1 MEQEK
6 YKRAVEIKNKIGS
19 LQKNLKDLKGGYWD
33 KICIELKTGYSD
45 MGRDIITRSTVFD
58 EEIGYKIR
66 DFINDI
72 ISNKIAELEKEFE
85 NL

>member
-1 MEQEK
+1 MDQEK
-6 YKRAVEIKNKIGS
+6 YKRAVEIKDKIGS
-19 LQKNLKDLKGGYWD
+19 LQKNLEDLKGGYWD
-33 KICIELKTGYSD
+33 KTCIELKTGYSH
-45 MGRDIITRSTVFD
+45 MGRDITCSTVFD

>member
-1 MEQEK
+1 MEEEK
-6 YKRAVEIKNKIGS
+6 YKRAVEIKGKIFS
-19 LQKNLKDLKGGYWD
+19 LRRNLEDLKGGNWD
-33 KICIELKTGYSD
+33 ETQIKLKTGYSD
-45 MGRDIITRSTVFD
+45 MGMDLTRSTVFD

-72 ISNKIAELEKEFE
+72 IKKKIAELEKEFE

>member
-6 YKRAVEIKNKIGS
+6 YNRAVEIKDKIFS
-19 LQKNLKDLKGGYWD
+19 LQRNLEDLKGGYWN
-33 KICIELKTGYSD
+33 KTCIELKTGYSD
-45 MGRDIITRSTVFD
+45 MGRYIPRSTVLD

-66 DFINDI
+66 DFITDI

>member
-1 MEQEK
+1 M
-6 YKRAVEIKNKIGS
+6 RRN
-19 LQKNLKDLKGGYWD
+19 
-33 KICIELKTGYSD
+33 
-45 MGRDIITRSTVFD
+45 ITRSTVLD

-72 ISNKIAELEKEFE
+72 IRNKIAELEKEFE